1 MADTVAGSLRQR
13 AASGGKWTATS
24 AVVAVS
30 IQLLQL
36 GLLGRLLNPTDF
48 GLMAMMLVVLGLATS
63 IADFGVGNYLV
74 QAENLSRQLI
84 RQFFFLATTLATL
97 LALVVAL
104 LANPVATYY
113 HSPQLSNLLP
123 WFALVIVVT
132 TVSQIQVSVLQ
143 RSFQFKSIAITEI
156 VCSFATLLVTVA
168 LASAGYG
175 VWSLIVGQI
184 SSGVCKVSFLYRGTH
199 RALDHLP
206 KSCQARFVDATHFG
220 CFHVGERLVNF
231 LSSNVDKVIIGH
243 LLGPALLGQYSVA
256 YQLMLRPISVINP
269 IVTRVS
275 LPIFS
280 EIKHDN
286 GRLCSGYLQIL
297 KMLALFTFP
306 IYLGLAIGSDAVVSL
321 LIGSQWSNAGPAF
334 SILCISGM
342 LISIGNPTG
351 TLILA
356 KNKPAWGFYVNFI
369 ALFVYGFAFWLGSA
383 YGLEGVALALL
394 LSKVA
399 LLSTLDVYLRW
410 KLVGMT
416 IGAYLYAM
424 RHLFIAVAI
433 PLGFYKVLQI
443 NELVARGSLLQL
455 VYGMVGVLFFCAYL
469 WIFEQPHLKS
479 TYKLMRKGV

>member
-1 MADTVAGSLRQR
+1 MADTAGGSLRQR
-13 AASGGKWTATS
+13 AARGGKWTGTS

-48 GLMAMMLVVLGLATS
+48 GLMAIMLVVLGLASS
-63 IADFGVGNYLV
+63 IADFGVGSYLV

-84 RQFFFLATTLATL
+84 RQFFILATTLATL

-113 HSPQLSNLLP
+113 RSPQLSNLLP

-132 TVSQIQVSVLQ
+132 TVSQIQFSVLQ

-156 VCSFATLLVTVA
+156 VASVVTLLVTVA
-168 LASAGYG
+168 LASSGYG

-184 SSGVCKVSFLYRGTH
+184 ASGVCKVSILYRKTH
-199 RALDHLP
+199 QALDHLP
-206 KSCQARFVDATHFG
+206 KLCQARFVDAMHFG
-220 CFHVGERLVNF
+220 CFQVGERFINF
-231 LSSNVDKVIIGH
+231 LSSNIDKVIIGH

-256 YQLMLRPISVINP
+256 YQLMLRPVSVLNP

-280 EIKHDN
+280 EIKNDN
-286 GRLCSGYLQIL
+286 GRLCSGYLQTL
-297 KMLALFTFP
+297 KILALFTFP
-306 IYLGLAIGSDAVVSL
+306 IYLGLAIGSDAVISL
-321 LIGSQWSNAGPAF
+321 LIGSQWSKAGPAL

-342 LISIGNPTG
+342 LISIGNPIG

-356 KNKPAWGFYVNFI
+356 KNKPAWGFYMNLIV
-369 ALFVYGFAFWLGSA
+369 LLVYGVAFWLGSA
-383 YGLEGVALALL
+383 YGLEGLALALL

-416 IGAYLYAM
+416 VGAYFYAM
-424 RHLFIAVAI
+424 KHLFIAVAI

-443 NELVARGSLLQL
+443 NDLVARGNLLQL
-455 VYGMVGVLFFCAYL
+455 VSGVVGVLFFCAYL

-479 TYKLMRKGV
+479 TYKLMRNGV